1 MRATSRRSAPSSPSR
16 SVSPRRDLGGQGP
29 ASTCRGPPPPDL
41 LLRLDDLAA
50 LGLAVGRRRLGVP
63 LTLAGVDAVA
73 DHLVTAGLLL
83 GPGADGTGTASR
95 PHWQWWGRS
104 SRSVGARRPCPRP
117 WSGGGS
123 LAADLDPLAVPERA
137 VELEPE
143 ATEHARDG
151 ALEHSARLSGALLLQ
166 VLRVAQPLRLREV
179 LRRETERAWPVT
191 LAVVTGIP
199 GAVGNIVFRE
209 AIIGCKWLFR
219 DQTERL
225 GGGIPLALVAG
236 GLVLLLLDRLFPGEV
251 LGYGFPRFLE
261 MLHLQGARVKRRW
274 MVVKTLG
281 SAVSLGAGAA
291 VGREGPIAQIGGS
304 IGGAVAQ
311 LARLSSAQ
319 REILSACG
327 AAAGIATTFNAPL
340 GALMFAH
347 EIVLLGE
354 VRLVNFTLILIATT
368 TAVVVSRGLF
378 GSLPVFVVPA
388 FSLESYWECFT
399 YAALGVVLGLLAAA
413 YPRLF
418 HAVAGYLR
426 RLALPRAAVLLAGL
440 ALVGVL
446 DVAVPGNISDGY
458 GVVNDALAGRLPA
471 SRMAVL
477 ALAKIAGSTLSL
489 GCGAPGGVFGPI
501 FFIGA
506 MTGGSFRALSTVL
519 LPELTGPRGSYALVG
534 LGAFLAATTHAPLT
548 AIFLLFEMTQSYAV
562 AIPALIT
569 TILSLMIATRL
580 EPESIDT
587 LGLTA
592 EGKSLHAPADRLVL
606 ERIPVATVYRRE
618 FDAIRENQPLPEIL
632 RLVRQSRSATFPV
645 IGGADELVGVLSFA
659 ALRTL
664 VLEEKLDPQLEA
676 RDLCDPQALTLTPAD
691 GLV

>member
-1 MRATSRRSAPSSPSR
+1 MPSPSR
-16 SVSPRRDLGGQGP
+16 LP
-29 ASTCRGPPPPDL
+29 
-41 LLRLDDLAA
+41 
-50 LGLAVGRRRLGVP
+50 GV
-63 LTLAGVDAVA
+63 VRV
-73 DHLVTAGLLL
+73 
-83 GPGADGTGTASR
+83 
-95 PHWQWWGRS
+95 
-104 SRSVGARRPCPRP
+104 
-117 WSGGGS
+117 
-123 LAADLDPLAVPERA
+123 ER
-137 VELEPE
+137 
-143 ATEHARDG
+143 
-151 ALEHSARLSGALLLQ
+151 Q
-166 VLRVAQPLRLREV
+166 Y
-179 LRRETERAWPVT
+179 AWLMA
-191 LAVVTGIP
+191 LAVVTGLL
-199 GAVGNIVFRE
+199 GATGNVVFRT
-209 AIIGCKWLFR
+209 AIAGATWLF
-219 DQTERL
+219 EGLSARL
-225 GGGIPLALVAG
+225 GRPGIPLALVAG
-236 GLVLLLLDRLFPGEV
+236 GLVLLALDRLFPGEV

-304 IGGAVAQ
+304 IGSAVAQ
-311 LARLSSAQ
+311 LARLSGEQ
-319 REILSACG
+319 RKILIACG

-378 GSLPVFVVPA
+378 ESAPVFVVPA

-399 YAALGVVLGLLAAA
+399 YAALGVVLGVLAAA
-413 YPRLF
+413 YTRLF

-426 RLALPRAAVLLAGL
+426 RLAWPRAAVLLAGL

-446 DVAVPGNISDGY
+446 DIAVPGNISDGY
-458 GVVNDALAGRLPA
+458 EVVNDALAGQLPP

-519 LPELTGPRGSYALVG
+519 LPEMTGPRGSYALVG

-569 TILSLMIATRL
+569 TILSLTIATRL

-592 EGKSLHAPADRLVL
+592 EGKSLHATTDRQMLD
-606 ERIPVATVYRRE
+606 RIPIAAVYRRDSE
-618 FDAIRENQPLPEIL
+618 TIPERTTLPEVL
-632 RLVRQSRSATFPV
+632 RIVAGSRSVTFPV
-645 IGGADELVGVLSFA
+645 VDDAGELVGVLAFG
-659 ALRTL
+659 ALRSIL
-664 VLEEKLDPQLEA
+664 LEENLGPLVVA
-676 RDLCDPQALTLTPAD
+676 RDLCEPHFVRLTPEASLSDAFRLLEGEALEDVPVVDPENPRRLLGLLSRAD
-691 GLV
+691 V

>member
-1 MRATSRRSAPSSPSR
+1 
-16 SVSPRRDLGGQGP
+16 
-29 ASTCRGPPPPDL
+29 
-41 LLRLDDLAA
+41 
-50 LGLAVGRRRLGVP
+50 
-63 LTLAGVDAVA
+63 
-73 DHLVTAGLLL
+73 
-83 GPGADGTGTASR
+83 
-95 PHWQWWGRS
+95 
-104 SRSVGARRPCPRP
+104 
-117 WSGGGS
+117 
-123 LAADLDPLAVPERA
+123 
-137 VELEPE
+137 
-143 ATEHARDG
+143 
-151 ALEHSARLSGALLLQ
+151 
-166 VLRVAQPLRLREV
+166 VLRVAQPLRWREV
-179 LRRETERAWPVT
+179 LQRETERAWPVT
-191 LAVVTGIP
+191 LAVVTGIL
-199 GAVGNIVFRE
+199 GAAGNIVFRA
-209 AIIGCKWLFR
+209 AIRGCTWLF
-219 DQTERL
+219 QGQAARL
-225 GGGIPLALVAG
+225 GDGGIPLALVAG

-281 SAVSLGAGAA
+281 AAVSLGAGAA

-304 IGGAVAQ
+304 IGSAVAQ
-311 LARLSSAQ
+311 LARLSSEQ
-319 REILSACG
+319 RKILIACG

-354 VRLVNFTLILIATT
+354 VRLVNFTQIVIATT
-368 TAVVVSRGLF
+368 TAVIVARGLF
-378 GSLPVFVVPA
+378 GSLPVFVVPS
-388 FSLESYWECFT
+388 FTLESYWECFT

-413 YPRLF
+413 YTRLF

-426 RLALPRAAVLLAGL
+426 RLAWPRAAVLLAGL

-446 DVAVPGNISDGY
+446 DIRVPGNISDGY
-458 GVVNDALAGRLPA
+458 GVVNEALAGRLAP
-471 SRMAVL
+471 SLMAIL

-519 LPELTGPRGSYALVG
+519 LPGLTGPRGSYALVG

-562 AIPALIT
+562 AVPALIT

-592 EGKSLHAPADRLVL
+592 EGKSLHAPTDRVVL

-618 FDAIRENQPLPEIL
+618 FDSIPEHHPLPEIL
-632 RLVRQSRSATFPV
+632 GLVRQSRSATFPV
-645 IGGADELVGVLSFA
+645 VGGEDELVGVLSFA

-664 VLEEKLDPQLEA
+664 VLEEKLDPHLEA
-676 RDLCDPQALTLTPAD
+676 RDLCDPPALTLTPDD
-691 GLV
+691 GLGEAFRRMEAEALEDVPVVDPANRRRLLGMLSRADLIAAYNRTVATLGATSIPTWLKTAEPQWADRYRVMSIEVPQRWVGRSLRDIDCRARYGVAVLAVHPRGQQDDRGYELPDPDRPLEPGDVLVLAGTAEGLRLARAA